1 MNFKLFKNRQPVNE
15 DANVSIIVRAVG
27 SGLFTGYIP
36 FASGTF
42 GSLVGL
48 LIFLIPNFF
57 TLPILLLSILAGFFV
72 GVYTSQ
78 IMVKRYGDDPAEV
91 VIDEIVGMWF
101 TFLIGFIMLEFFK
114 AKTIDP
120 TYSFAAKLTFGI
132 VSFLLFR
139 FFDIIKL
146 QPSKYFDEMKNGYG
160 IMLDDIAAGLY
171 AGIVS
176 SVVTHFVWFRFVR
189 ILFP

>member
-1 MNFKLFKNRQPVNE
+1 MRFFKKRQPVIE
-15 DANVSIIVRAVG
+15 DADVSLVVRAVG

-48 LIFLIPNFF
+48 LIFFIPNFF
-57 TLPILLLSILAGFFV
+57 TIPILLLSITAGFFI

-91 VIDEIVGMWF
+91 VIDEIVGLWF
-101 TFLIGFIMLEFFK
+101 TFLIGYIMLEFFK

-120 TYSFAAKLTFGI
+120 TYSFPAKLTFGI
-132 VSFLLFR
+132 VCFLLFR

-146 QPSKYFDEMKNGYG
+146 QPAKYFDEMKSGFG
-160 IMLDDIAAGLY
+160 IMLDDISAGLY
-171 AGIVS
+171 AGILS